1 MRANRLAICL
11 VALVASMTWA
21 CANGGDVPADDGEPG
36 LGEAGTDPGH
46 DSGSGSSSGSSS
58 GGGSGSSSGGR
69 DSGSPGDEA
78 SVAKDASSVDAS
90 EPQESSTTQQEAS
103 SPADTGAGQDTGV
116 VNGVCPNGGKWEAE
130 AIIAA
135 ASLTPTICLIPNC
148 PSGQCCYEQASPFNV
163 CVAQ

>member
-1 MRANRLAICL
+1 MRANRLAFCL

-36 LGEAGTDPGH
+36 AGEAGPDPGH

-69 DSGSPGDEA
+69 DSGSGDEA
-78 SVAKDASSVDAS
+78 AVVKDASGAD
-90 EPQESSTTQQEAS
+90 AS
-103 SPADTGAGQDTGV
+103 SPADTGTGQDTGV

-148 PSGQCCYEQASPFNV
+148 PTSQCCYEQASPFNV
-163 CVAQ
+163 CVAE

>member
-1 MRANRLAICL
+1 MRANRLAFC
-11 VALVASMTWA
+11 LVASMTWA
-21 CANGGDVPADDGEPG
+21 CASGGDVPSDDGEPG
-36 LGEAGTDPGH
+36 TGEAGPELGH

-69 DSGSPGDEA
+69 DSGSSGDEA
-78 SVAKDASSVDAS
+78 SVTKDASGTDATDPP
-90 EPQESSTTQQEAS
+90 ETSTTQEAA
-103 SPADTGAGQDTGV
+103 SPDTGAGQDTGV

-135 ASLTPTICLIPNC
+135 ASLTPTICLVPNC

>member
-1 MRANRLAICL
+1 MRANRLAFCL

-36 LGEAGTDPGH
+36 LGEGGVDLGH

-69 DSGSPGDEA
+69 DSGSGDEA
-78 SVAKDASSVDAS
+78 SVAKDASGADAS
-90 EPQESSTTQQEAS
+90 DSPETSTTQEAS
-103 SPADTGAGQDTGV
+103 SPADTGTGQDTGV
-116 VNGVCPNGGKWEAE
+116 VNSVCPNGGKWEAE

-148 PSGQCCYEQASPFNV
+148 PSSQCCYEQASPFNV